1 MDKEIRMPYRQFK
14 SSYADCKTKP
24 GTYDESTKTIVVIIP
39 EGRMKKSGV
48 RGQRYNYYR
57 VNGMDRITGKSVEV
71 VIKAIC
77 IENAIKQLRRD
88 YDKNI
93 EWDLNF

>member
-1 MDKEIRMPYRQFK
+1 MLYRRYK
-14 SSYADCKTKP
+14 TSYADCQTVP
-24 GTYDESTKTIVVIIP
+24 GSYDKCTKTIVVIIP

-57 VNGMDRITGKSVEV
+57 VSGTDRMGGKRVEV

-77 IENAIKQLRRD
+77 IENAIKQLQRD

>member
-1 MDKEIRMPYRQFK
+1 MTEYRMKYSQYK
-14 SSYADCKTKP
+14 KHYADCKTVP
-24 GTYDESTKTIVVIIP
+24 GTYDMIEKSIIVLIP

-57 VNGMDRITGKSVEV
+57 FSGIDKKTGKKVEVTVKAITG
-71 VIKAIC
+71 
-77 IENAIKQLRRD
+77 ENAIKQLLRD

-93 EWDLNF
+93 EWDLNY

>member
-1 MDKEIRMPYRQFK
+1 
-14 SSYADCKTKP
+14 
-24 GTYDESTKTIVVIIP
+24 
-39 EGRMKKSGV
+39 MKKSGV

-57 VNGMDRITGKSVEV
+57 VNGMDRMSGKRVEV

-77 IENAIKQLRRD
+77 IENAIKQLQRD